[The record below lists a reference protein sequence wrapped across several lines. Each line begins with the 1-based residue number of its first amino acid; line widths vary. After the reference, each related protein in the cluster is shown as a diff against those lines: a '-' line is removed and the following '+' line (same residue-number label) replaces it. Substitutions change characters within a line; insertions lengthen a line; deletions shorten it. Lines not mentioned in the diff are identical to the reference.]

1 MLKIWALLVKGLQSC
16 RLSNFENDST
26 APGFEPGPNG
36 IAHALAGMA
45 EAADFFL
52 RTPTLTTS
60 NFAALWPA
68 DLKFSALKDLNL
80 YSKRIKFHSTAHCS
94 KGGAKVKINVFKFW
108 LNMHIAVPNEGLH
121 WKRSKIEV
129 CIALNLCFGKIH
141 FWVLLVKF
149 DPSSDTQLF

>member
-52 RTPTLTTS
+52 RTPTLTAS
-60 NFAALWPA
+60 NFAALWPT
-68 DLKFSALKDLNL
+68 DPKFLALKDLNL
-80 YSKRIKFHSTAHCS
+80 FLKCVKFQDAGSILKVDFARSKWHHFHRVYLVTVCKWS
-94 KGGAKVKINVFKFW
+94 
-108 LNMHIAVPNEGLH
+108 LIAVSINLNTQSSFH
-121 WKRSKIEV
+121 IQRTFWKTFSHSNNFFLQIK
-129 CIALNLCFGKIH
+129 
-141 FWVLLVKF
+141 
-149 DPSSDTQLF
+149 